1 MPRARSGKT
10 THRRHK
16 AVLELTRGHRGQRH
30 HIYKRAH
37 ESMVHAL
44 DYSYRHRRER
54 KGDFRRLW
62 IMRIN
67 AAARANG
74 LSYSKVIATLKKSNI
89 GVNRKM
95 LAEMAVNK
103 PDDFIK
109 LVTVNSQQS
118 IVNSQEC

>member
-1 MPRARSGKT
+1 
-10 THRRHK
+10 
-16 AVLELTRGHRGQRH
+16 
-30 HIYKRAH
+30 
-37 ESMVHAL
+37 
-44 DYSYRHRRER
+44 
-54 KGDFRRLW
+54 
-62 IMRIN
+62 MRIN